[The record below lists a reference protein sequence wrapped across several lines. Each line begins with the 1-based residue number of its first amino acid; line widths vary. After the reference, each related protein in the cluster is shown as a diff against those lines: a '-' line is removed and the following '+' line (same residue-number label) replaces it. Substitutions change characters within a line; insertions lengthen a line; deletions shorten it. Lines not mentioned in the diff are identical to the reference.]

1 MLNYVVLYTQTLI
14 ECILKEWGDPLFC
27 LYYHGG
33 GLNSMEKKTSKNS
46 VVDKVYQIAKPI
58 AVAQNIDIWD
68 IRFLKEGSNW
78 YLRIFLDKPE
88 GVTIDDCEKFSRA
101 IDKPLDEL
109 DPISVPYSLEVCSP
123 GLERE
128 LVTDEHFKR
137 YIGSA
142 VKLKTIRPYE
152 DKKRE
157 LNGILK
163 SYENNLVTIKNNS
176 DELFEINKKDI
187 AFVKLDDFDL

>member
-1 MLNYVVLYTQTLI
+1 
-14 ECILKEWGDPLFC
+14 
-27 LYYHGG
+27 
-33 GLNSMEKKTSKNS
+33 MEKKTSKNS